1 MDYKDT
7 LQGTNISH
15 LWKGK
20 NHLPIYLQR
29 GICYVSFFE
38 GMPGLVNHQ
47 HSSWTNR
54 WILDIQAGYPTAQ
67 PAKRPPDAMGKAR
80 LWCRHR
86 GGGLS
91 VATFYTRSLR
101 NSCIAM
107 SKSTLD
113 IVRLDIIL
121 HLRRQNS
128 MSRFKRTL
136 PNVDDHWCLV
146 LGIQSSTKNME
157 RWILPVF
164 KLMFLFE
171 GQVHHGA
178 HGNIKT
184 NIYFNWKYIPD
195 TDGFCHF

>member
-1 MDYKDT
+1 MHHEPIVGSLDLGGRLPHRT
-7 LQGTNISH
+7 A
-15 LWKGK
+15 GK
-20 NHLPIYLQR
+20 TTSSRH
-29 GICYVSFFE
+29 GE
-38 GMPGLVNHQ
+38 GGAVMSTIGGVGWVFVRFIPG
-47 HSSWTNR
+47 
-54 WILDIQAGYPTAQ
+54 
-67 PAKRPPDAMGKAR
+67 
-80 LWCRHR
+80 
-86 GGGLS
+86 
-91 VATFYTRSLR
+91 SLR

-107 SKSTLD
+107 SISTLD

-121 HLRRQNS
+121 HLIRQNS

-184 NIYFNWKYIPD
+184 NIYFNRKYIPD